1 MDREGK
7 ERKGKKTGKES
18 RNKRIVGREWKET
31 GKERKNYV
39 IPFNVNK
46 TYVVIKNII
55 SCLSQGSCSY
65 RDHSKYWQ

>member
-18 RNKRIVGREWKET
+18 RNKRID
-31 GKERKNYV
+31 YV

-65 RDHSKYWQ
+65 RDHSKY